1 MKTNLGELILGD
13 SLKILKTIPNKSIDL
28 ILTDPPYLYPDI
40 AKKLKNK
47 EKHIEYNLK
56 KLTDPNTSNI
66 QYQIRKRELEFL
78 QGEFIDS
85 FDIPSYFK
93 EWMRII
99 KKPNFIIYLSK
110 QQLKEYLIEIENYN
124 LKFEL
129 IIYQKTNDAPS
140 NSAYRKDKELCLY
153 IYNKPISYSNV
164 WNQDMQTIYQ
174 ITNSNNQFIGTIKHP
189 TVKDI
194 NLIKLQINKH
204 SKVGDTVLDCFL
216 GSGTTA
222 IACEQLNRRWIGIEI
237 NEKYYK
243 LAKQRLSNIQTT
255 LFI

>member
-66 QYQIRKRELEFL
+66 QYQISKRKLEFL

-140 NSAYRKDKELCLY
+140 NNAYRKDKELCLY

>member
-1 MKTNLGELILGD
+1 MKTNLGELILGE
-13 SLKILKTIPNKSIDL
+13 SLKILKTIPDKSIDL

-40 AKKLKNK
+40 VKKLENK

-56 KLTDPNTSNI
+56 KLNDPNTPNI

-129 IIYQKTNDAPS
+129 IIYQKKWCT
-140 NSAYRKDKELCLY
+140 Y
-153 IYNKPISYSNV
+153 
-164 WNQDMQTIYQ
+164 
-174 ITNSNNQFIGTIKHP
+174 
-189 TVKDI
+189 
-194 NLIKLQINKH
+194 
-204 SKVGDTVLDCFL
+204 
-216 GSGTTA
+216 
-222 IACEQLNRRWIGIEI
+222 
-237 NEKYYK
+237 
-243 LAKQRLSNIQTT
+243 
-255 LFI
+255 

>member
-1 MKTNLGELILGD
+1 MKTNLGELILGE
-13 SLKILKTIPNKSIDL
+13 SLKILKTIPDKSIDL

-40 AKKLKNK
+40 VKKLENK

-56 KLTDPNTSNI
+56 KLNDPNTSNI

-85 FDIPSYFK
+85 FNIPSYFK

-110 QQLKEYLIEIENYN
+110 KQLKEYLIEIENYN

-129 IIYQKTNDAPS
+129 IIYQKTNDVPTN
-140 NSAYRKDKELCLY
+140 NSYRKDKELCLY
-153 IYNKPISYSNV
+153 IYKKSISYSNV
-164 WNQDMQTIYQ
+164 WNQDMKTIYQ
-174 ITNSNNQFIGTIKHP
+174 ATNSNNQFIGTIKHP

-194 NLIKLQINKH
+194 NLIKLQINR
-204 SKVGDTVLDCFL
+204 L
-216 GSGTTA
+216 
-222 IACEQLNRRWIGIEI
+222 
-237 NEKYYK
+237 
-243 LAKQRLSNIQTT
+243 LA
-255 LFI
+255 